1 MAHSRYA
8 DFHHAGSRGT
18 QLPVNINRDL
28 VFTGFAWV
36 GFVAILSV
44 VPWLFPPPAD
54 LPNTAS
60 MQGYNISLAY
70 LLTMGWVLFSVLLFG
85 IFGNPERSVAV
96 PLSSR
101 GPSAS
106 MRWAEVIVVACAVAL
121 FYWPAALAR
130 FGPHVEDTYFL
141 AALWRMA
148 CGQVP
153 YTDFEFLYGPAMI
166 HIPGWWQRFA
176 GFSMQSYYTVL
187 MVLQVTLFIVIVC
200 ILQKFIPR
208 FRTRLLAFLVLLPFF
223 LDILFGLNWI
233 AWRYFATVI
242 VILMLAK
249 YPRVHSAAFVAGLI
263 SGLAAAYS
271 YEYGIAALLSGLAIL
286 ITLLFQ
292 PKRLPVL
299 INLLIL
305 IVASIVVWGLTVYA
319 LTGVNFSTYISSTL
333 HIAKSAS
340 ALGLG
345 QFAFRWTLHSLALFF
360 LLAAIA
366 VMGGRS
372 FRKLGRT
379 SVYEGD
385 LQLIGA
391 AVFALVALK
400 IAFQRADHLH
410 LVVPF
415 VPLILV
421 LLLNRPRNL
430 MVASPALK
438 KAMVGAIVICSFAHT
453 VGDIPLGRNVT
464 FGVARG
470 LLHEVTDR
478 SVVGGFD
485 SRQTG
490 IHGERSEAKS
500 RIVDIAARLNAPDLR
515 DRPVMFYGGI
525 WNLGAEVGV
534 CPVGYSFY
542 DILYSDERA
551 PLVNTVLTTADLL
564 IVMRERDYD
573 RMFDGIAPD
582 TTGKEA
588 GIVKHVSRMIGSIH
602 FTETRLETDIEYNLW
617 KHHLGNELTRTH
629 RIKERFAGV
638 VLLEKNL

>member
-1 MAHSRYA
+1 
-8 DFHHAGSRGT
+8 
-18 QLPVNINRDL
+18 
-28 VFTGFAWV
+28 
-36 GFVAILSV
+36 
-44 VPWLFPPPAD
+44 
-54 LPNTAS
+54 

-70 LLTMGWVLFSVLLFG
+70 VLTVSWVLLCVLLFYL
-85 IFGNPERSVAV
+85 FGNSERPRTIPQA
-96 PLSSR
+96 SS
-101 GPSAS
+101 GPGTTL
-106 MRWAEVIVVACAVAL
+106 RWTEVTVVACAIAL

-166 HIPGWWQRFA
+166 HIPGWWQRVA
-176 GFSMQSYYTVL
+176 GFSMQSYYTIL
-187 MVLQVTLFIVIVC
+187 MLFQVSFFITLVS

-208 FRTRLLAFLVLLPFF
+208 FRTRLLVFLVLLPLF

-242 VILMLAK
+242 VILVLAK
-249 YPRVHSAAFVAGLI
+249 YPRSHSAGLVAGVI
-263 SGLAAAYS
+263 TGLAAAFS

-286 ITLLFQ
+286 ITLMFQ
-292 PKRLPVL
+292 PKRLPVFA
-299 INLLIL
+299 NLLVL
-305 IVASIVVWGLTVYA
+305 IVVSIVVWGMTVYA
-319 LTGVNFSTYISSTL
+319 MTGASFSAYISSTL
-333 HIAKSAS
+333 HIAESAS

-366 VMGGRS
+366 VIGGRS
-372 FRKLGRT
+372 LRQLGRT

-400 IAFQRADHLH
+400 IAFQRVDHLH
-410 LVVPF
+410 LIVPF
-415 VPLILV
+415 VPLILM
-421 LLLNRPRNL
+421 LLFNRPRNL

-438 KAMVGAIVICSFAHT
+438 KAMLGAIVISSFAHA
-453 VGDIPLGRNVT
+453 VGNIPLGRNVT

-470 LLHEVTDR
+470 LLHEITDR
-478 SVVGGFD
+478 PHVGELD
-485 SRQTG
+485 SRRTA
-490 IHGERSEAKS
+490 IHSERSEAKS
-500 RIVDIAARLNAPDLR
+500 RIIDIAARLNAPDLR
-515 DRPVMFYGGI
+515 DRPVLFYGGI
-525 WNLGAEVGV
+525 WSLGAEAGV

-551 PLVNTVLTTADLL
+551 PLADTVLATPDLL
-564 IVMRERDYD
+564 VVMRERDYD
-573 RMFDGIAPD
+573 RMFDGMEPD
-582 TTGKEA
+582 KTGMQVSMLER
-588 GIVKHVSRMIGSIH
+588 VSRVVSSVH
-602 FTETRLETDIEYNLW
+602 FTETQLETDIEYDLW
-617 KHHLGNELTRTH
+617 KRHLGDQLTGTH
-629 RIKERFAGV
+629 RMKERFAGV